1 MRPINGMTQLAG
13 IIGDPLDH
21 TLSPAMHN
29 AAYEAMGLNWVYV
42 PLHVLEER
50 DLPRVLSAIRALP
63 FVGVNVTMPYKQAM
77 VGLCDEVAE
86 IALLAGAVNTIQCVD
101 GRLIGYNTDGRGLLE
116 ALSTEAGFDPA
127 GRDVALV
134 GAGGAAAGA
143 LVALALGRARR
154 IVVVNR
160 DESRARFLVERV
172 RERLSSADL
181 VALPFG
187 AEAEEVV
194 RGADLVVNGT
204 PLGMSPNDPSPVP
217 AAWLRSGQVVA
228 DMVYR
233 AQPTSLVCA
242 ARDAGAVAL
251 DGFGMLVCQ
260 GATAIDIWHGD
271 ADVRAPRDVMR
282 AAAAEVLGR
291 ET

>member
-1 MRPINGMTQLAG
+1 MRRIDGMTRLAG
-13 IIGDPLDH
+13 IIGHPLDH

-29 AAYEAMGLNWVYV
+29 AAYEAMGLNWLYV
-42 PLHVLEER
+42 PLHVREER
-50 DLPRVLSAIRALP
+50 DLARVLSAVRSLL

-116 ALSTEAGFDPA
+116 ALSSEADFDPA
-127 GRDVALV
+127 GRDIALV
-134 GAGGAAAGA
+134 GAGGAAGGA
-143 LVALALGRARR
+143 LVALALARAKR
-154 IVVVNR
+154 ITVVNR
-160 DESRARFLVERV
+160 DEARAHSLVERIQ
-172 RERLSSADL
+172 RRLGGVEL

-187 AEAEEVV
+187 VEAESAV
-194 RGADLVVNGT
+194 GAADLVVNGT
-204 PLGMSPNDPSPVP
+204 PLGMAEDDPSPVP
-217 AAWLRSGQVVA
+217 ASWLRSGQVVA

-233 AQPTSLVCA
+233 ARPTSLVCA

-282 AAAAEVLGR
+282 AAAAEMLGR
-291 ET
+291 EA